1 MAIVKW
7 LRIGWDE
14 QKKKQGKMIWPDSF
28 IWWNFIASLFP
39 FIIKKMLWHNTVNS
53 YNPHTHSRTQTWLL
67 LTTILFLFS
76 LAFYELNFWEY
87 CLDSCHS
94 LKAFQNRNMQWNYNW
109 SSDKMKFHLHTNLWK
124 FFAISCPQ

>member
-7 LRIGWDE
+7 LRIGWEEEKKTGQNDMARLFYLVKFYYISFSIHN
-14 QKKKQGKMIWPDSF
+14 KKKCFDTTQ
-28 IWWNFIASLFP
+28 L
-39 FIIKKMLWHNTVNS
+39 TVIT
-53 YNPHTHSRTQTWLL
+53 HTHSRTQIWLL

-76 LAFYELNFWEY
+76 LAIYELNFCEY

-109 SSDKMKFHLHTNLWK
+109 SNDKMKFHLHTNLWK